1 MESEVL
7 PDNGRNLVEVVIP
20 IYRNTLSDLEMRSLR
35 QTSEILKRYRI
46 SFVKPESL
54 DVSELL
60 ASFPSFPSFHVRSF
74 RDEFFDG
81 IAGYNSLMMSADF
94 YSAFQDSEYILICQ
108 TDAYVFRDELEEW
121 CKEGYDYVGAP
132 WLKKPVYNLPV
143 VSWIMR
149 LSYLRDKRL
158 GRRNKQDLY
167 NKVGNGGLSLRRVRS
182 HLSVTVE
189 ERDRIVEYLSV
200 RHHLYNEDVF
210 WAEIESFRYPSAMR
224 ALAFSFDKYPSLCYR
239 LNGRKLPFGCHAWF
253 SRKMRGFW
261 KGVIDF

>member
-1 MESEVL
+1 MCTKDIGIS
-7 PDNGRNLVEVVIP
+7 NNSQNLVEVVIP
-20 IYRNTLSDLEMRSLR
+20 IYRNTFSNLEMRSLR

-46 SFVKPESL
+46 SIIKPESL

-60 ASFPSFPSFHVRSF
+60 VSFPSFHVRSF
-74 RDEFFDG
+74 KDKYFDG

-94 YSAFQDSEYILICQ
+94 YSSFQDSEYILICQ
-108 TDAYVFRDELEEW
+108 TDAYVFRDELQEW
-121 CKEGYDYVGAP
+121 CMEGYDYVGAP
-132 WLKKPVYNLPV
+132 WLKKPIYNLPI

-167 NKVGNGGLSLRRVRS
+167 NKVGNGGLSLRRVKS
-182 HLSVTVE
+182 HLKVAVD
-189 ERDRIVEYLSV
+189 ERDRIVKYLSM

-210 WAEIESFRYPSAMR
+210 WANIESFHYPSAMR

-239 LNGRKLPFGCHAWF
+239 LNGKQLPFGCHAWF

-261 KGVIDF
+261 KDKICF